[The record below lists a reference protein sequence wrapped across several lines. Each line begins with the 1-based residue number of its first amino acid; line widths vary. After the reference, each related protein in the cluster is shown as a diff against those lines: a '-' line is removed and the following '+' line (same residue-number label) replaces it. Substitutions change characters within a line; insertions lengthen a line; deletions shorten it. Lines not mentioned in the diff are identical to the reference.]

1 MATKI
6 EYMAYFEFTT
16 FRGNSFTGR
25 SGQLCINSEL
35 SLEELKNEYETIKQM
50 CVNFV
55 LSKKPKW
62 NIFMLDIKTIE
73 PIKAKHNARK

>member
-1 MATKI
+1 MAVRN

-25 SGQLCINSEL
+25 SGQLGINSKL
-35 SLEELKNEYETIKQM
+35 SLEELKNEYETIKQL

-55 LSKKPKW
+55 LSKKPKS

-73 PIKAKHNARK
+73 PLKAKHHVI